1 VAWVET
7 ESPSFCA
14 RHADGDAD
22 DVVGVLELLESTRA
36 ELAAVLP
43 ASPPGPV
50 EVVVHSS
57 RAQLYAA
64 QPHLPAL
71 TWLTAP
77 AARRYLTGSA
87 GAGTLHLLAPR
98 LLVARASNVPG
109 SREMALLAPAT
120 LYAQLALGHVN
131 PRLPPPLRL
140 RSLGGLGRW
149 AWLAAG
155 AAQWLSGQTAYAR
168 PAIAR
173 RLREGPEPSFPPG
186 PRDAVLLGGSVVDL
200 LAREEGDAA
209 AIELACTAGKGVPA
223 TTLVGAFHG
232 RALVSTEGNWRAHL
246 ARQAGQA

>member
-22 DVVGVLELLESTRA
+22 DAVGVLELLESARA

-43 ASPPGPV
+43 ATPPGPV
-50 EVVVHSS
+50 EVVIHPS
-57 RAQLYAA
+57 RTQLYAA
-64 QPHLPAL
+64 QPHLLAIAR
-71 TWLTAP
+71 LTAP
-77 AARRYLTGSA
+77 AARRYLTGWA
-87 GAGTLHLLAPR
+87 GAGTVHLIAPR
-98 LLVARASNVPG
+98 LLEARASSVPG
-109 SREMALLAPAT
+109 SREMALLAPAA

-140 RSLGGLGRW
+140 RSAGGLGRW

-173 RLREGPEPSFPPG
+173 RLREGPDPAFPPEA
-186 PRDAVLLGGSVVDL
+186 RDALLLGGTVVDL
-200 LAREEGDAA
+200 LAREEGEAA
-209 AIELACTAGKGVPA
+209 AITFASTAGS
-223 TTLVGAFHG
+223 GAPTA
-232 RALVSTEGNWRAHL
+232 ALVEAFRGRPLVLTERTWRAHL
-246 ARQAGQA
+246 ARLAGQA